1 MVKHM
6 TFEKEQTLT
15 TIPRCEL
22 QKAKALLIIG
32 ESASRM
38 AKKLL
43 KNFDDAEL
51 EHIQRH
57 VKNIRGCADE
67 VLAVLKPLTIDL
79 DPEIAK
85 EDVEPHPEIFLD
97 DRPLVM
103 DLDPATVTAGRITIN
118 PNGTEPKEE
127 D

>member
-1 MVKHM
+1 M
-6 TFEKEQTLT
+6 T
-15 TIPRCEL
+15 TIPQCEL

-79 DPEIAK
+79 DPEIAT
-85 EDVEPHPEIFLD
+85 EDIEPHPDLYPD
-97 DRPLVM
+97 GRPLMM
-103 DLDPATVTAGRITIN
+103 DLDPATMTAGRVTIN
-118 PNGTEPKEE
+118 PNGIEPKEE
-127 D
+127 DET

>member
-1 MVKHM
+1 M
-6 TFEKEQTLT
+6 T

-51 EHIQRH
+51 EHVQRY
-57 VKNIRGCADE
+57 VKNIRDCADE
-67 VLAVLKPLTIDL
+67 VLAILKSVIIDL

-85 EDVEPHPEIFLD
+85 EDIEPHTDVYPDSRL
-97 DRPLVM
+97 LMM
-103 DLDPATVTAGRITIN
+103 DLDPATVTAGRVVVLL
-118 PNGTEPKEE
+118 NGTDAVDEE
-127 D
+127 VTNTN